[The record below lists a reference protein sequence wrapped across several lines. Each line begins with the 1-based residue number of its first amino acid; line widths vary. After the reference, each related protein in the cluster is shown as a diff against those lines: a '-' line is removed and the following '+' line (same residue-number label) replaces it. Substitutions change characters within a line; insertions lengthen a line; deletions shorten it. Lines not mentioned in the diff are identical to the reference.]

1 MRKCPNCG
9 STSIK
14 EEIDRSKII
23 GYLLHE
29 PIYEKTLVCKNC
41 THRWKSGEEASKPA
55 RPSPEEPESPPE
67 EPEPL
72 IEESESLI
80 EEPESLIEESESLI
94 EEPESPPE
102 EPPTGD

>member
-23 GYLLHE
+23 GYLLHD

-41 THRWKSGEEASKPA
+41 THRWKSGEEAQKPA
-55 RPSPEEPESPPE
+55 RPSPEEPEPP
-67 EPEPL
+67 L
-72 IEESESLI
+72 
-80 EEPESLIEESESLI
+80 EEPESLIEESKPLP
-94 EEPESPPE
+94 EEPEAPPEEPEAPPE
-102 EPPTGD
+102 EPPT

>member
-23 GYLLHE
+23 GYLLHD

-41 THRWKSGEEASKPA
+41 THRWKSGEEAQKPA
-55 RPSPEEPESPPE
+55 RPSLEEPEPPLEEPKSLIEESKPLPEEPESLP
-67 EPEPL
+67 
-72 IEESESLI
+72 
-80 EEPESLIEESESLI
+80 

-102 EPPTGD
+102 EPPT

>member
-41 THRWKSGEEASKPA
+41 TRRWKSGEEAVEPPKPA
-55 RPSPEEPESPPE
+55 PVEPEPLPEEPESPPE

-72 IEESESLI
+72 
-80 EEPESLIEESESLI
+80 PD
-94 EEPESPPE
+94 EPESPPE
-102 EPPTGD
+102 EPPM